1 VNLPNGES
9 TWGCLRRI
17 DYNRNIATI
26 SMGPFP
32 DFREASLDQH
42 LELGSKSDVV
52 AFCRSGTGEVK
63 LSNGVVTKRSIELYG
78 QRLNMSTC
86 KIPQVHY

>member
-1 VNLPNGES
+1 MNLPNGES

-32 DFREASLDQH
+32 DFREASLDQP
-42 LELGSKSDVV
+42 LELGSKNNVV
-52 AFCRSGTGEVK
+52 ALYRSRTGEVEA
-63 LSNGVVTKRSIELYG
+63 SIGVVTERSSELYG
-78 QRLNMSTC
+78 QRLIMSTC